1 MWPEWAHFQ
10 LVINKIQRQFHHI
23 NEASLILIAK
33 SLIICQL
40 VLHQHLS
47 LKTQVGEICL
57 PLCCFSS
64 SLRCINSCFWKKERG
79 KERKK
84 GSDESTHSQRA
95 EAYSAATTRL
105 YSIISTCAIYPW
117 LRNKYVVNFI
127 KSTTVSCLNGSYFIK
142 KHIFENIAFCI
153 EISDAHI
160 FSEEQGSCQGAW
172 ENFKF
177 L

>member
-1 MWPEWAHFQ
+1 MSTGVASTSFSQNSSGWNLSPTLLFFLFAEVHQ
-10 LVINKIQRQFHHI
+10 L
-23 NEASLILIAK
+23 LL
-33 SLIICQL
+33 L
-40 VLHQHLS
+40 
-47 LKTQVGEICL
+47 
-57 PLCCFSS
+57 
-64 SLRCINSCFWKKERG
+64 KERK

-117 LRNKYVVNFI
+117 LRNIYVVNFI

-142 KHIFENIAFCI
+142 KHIFENIAFRI

-160 FSEEQGSCQGAW
+160 FSEEQGSCRGAW
-172 ENFKF
+172 GNLKF

>member
-1 MWPEWAHFQ
+1 MILILSLLSNSLPDI
-10 LVINKIQRQFHHI
+10 INKIQGQFHHV
-23 NEASLILIAK
+23 NKASLILIAK

-64 SLRCINSCFWKKERG
+64 SLRCINSCFWE

-84 GSDESTHSQRA
+84 GSDEGTHSQRA

-117 LRNKYVVNFI
+117 LRNIYVVNFI

-160 FSEEQGSCQGAW
+160 FSEEQGSCRGAW
-172 ENFKF
+172 GNFKF